1 MLFEKRNYLSS
12 TYTERK
18 DTIAQKLNY
27 DKKNDR
33 KQK

>member
-1 MLFEKRNYLSS
+1 MLLEKRNYLSN
-12 TYTERK
+12 TYIESK
-18 DTIAQKLNY
+18 DTIAQKLTY